1 MHLIEISGAGV
12 VVHVRLDLINAGER
26 VQHRHGGRCQLQQL
40 FVQRI
45 AAFQPQVVLFVEKA
59 LLLDAGHVQYIQT
72 GQLGLKVGGLL
83 VVLMQRG
90 QGLVLDVLRD
100 AQLLRRDEHEPVAL
114 ELISNGAYTL
124 KLTVTD
130 VANDNLQYI
139 YSWELYVQS
148 SFLDGLLIADSENGT
163 TTDLTLINNSQ
174 ITNQYTKEERIFRHI
189 LETANGAAYDELLTS
204 LTYEVMGN
212 TAILGSSHLN
222 QIWAI
227 SSTGKSIRFNCEDYS
242 INGTWEDEKI
252 FLYCPTDFQV
262 KSYIRSSQLFIAYT
276 NNGLYSFL
284 NVAGNKFSMPNSV
297 FNGFEINN
305 NVYAANSSF
314 SIGDNHLV
322 WLDKPKGAFYSL
334 NGTSYNTCT
343 PYISNP
349 DFDPNDMGSQTAI
362 AATSSQDGSLATFLL
377 KDDNS
382 GNYAIY
388 TLSQYKAEEGHYE
401 DPDNWEGWIVT
412 SPEQPAA
419 AKNKYIIPTTGKT
432 LLDKAVS
439 IFFGHTN
446 NVLYVVTD
454 AAIYSFTYG
463 MGNEVSVSTTSQFT
477 PSNGE
482 KITKAKLYQ
491 QGQYT
496 NQINVMTGNPPT
508 IAPNAWNNKALI
520 IVTQSAEFNGKVSIV
535 PMKQAGAGTLDISKA
550 LIYDGFGKILDV
562 TTTGY

>member
-1 MHLIEISGAGV
+1 MMVLICYEWAVTEEPSTNNPVYEIIGTEK
-12 VVHVRLDLINAGER
+12 RLSWYIINR
-26 VQHRHGGRCQLQQL
+26 
-40 FVQRI
+40 
-45 AAFQPQVVLFVEKA
+45 P
-59 LLLDAGHVQYIQT
+59 
-72 GQLGLKVGGLL
+72 
-83 VVLMQRG
+83 
-90 QGLVLDVLRD
+90 
-100 AQLLRRDEHEPVAL
+100 
-114 ELISNGAYTL
+114 ISNGAYTL

-163 TTDLTLINNSQ
+163 TTDFTLINNSQ
-174 ITNQYTKEERIFRHI
+174 ITNQYTKEEERIFRHI

-227 SSTGKSIRFNCEDYS
+227 SSTGKSIRFNCKDYS

-305 NVYAANSSF
+305 NVYAANSSY

-419 AKNKYIIPTTGKT
+419 AKERKQ
-432 LLDKAVS
+432 
-439 IFFGHTN
+439 
-446 NVLYVVTD
+446 
-454 AAIYSFTYG
+454 IYYSNDRKNLTRQSCIYFLRTY
-463 MGNEVSVSTTSQFT
+463 
-477 PSNGE
+477 
-482 KITKAKLYQ
+482 K
-491 QGQYT
+491 
-496 NQINVMTGNPPT
+496 
-508 IAPNAWNNKALI
+508 
-520 IVTQSAEFNGKVSIV
+520 
-535 PMKQAGAGTLDISKA
+535 
-550 LIYDGFGKILDV
+550 
-562 TTTGY
+562 

>member
-1 MHLIEISGAGV
+1 MKKNNITQLII
-12 VVHVRLDLINAGER
+12 
-26 VQHRHGGRCQLQQL
+26 
-40 FVQRI
+40 
-45 AAFQPQVVLFVEKA
+45 
-59 LLLDAGHVQYIQT
+59 LLLPNILWFTSCYEDKSSFVTNLIPEVQISINDKNQENSIY
-72 GQLGLKVGGLL
+72 VGYQSPVDIVPSITQDGFD
-83 VVLMQRG
+83 G
-90 QGLVLDVLRD
+90 SNLRYEW
-100 AQLLRRDEHEPVAL
+100 AVTEEPSTSNPVY
-114 ELISNGAYTL
+114 EIIGTEKDFHGIINRPISNGAYTL

-163 TTDLTLINNSQ
+163 TTDFTLINNSQ

-388 TLSQYKAEEGHYE
+388 TLSQYKAEEGYYE
-401 DPDNWEGWIVT
+401 DPDNW
-412 SPEQPAA
+412 
-419 AKNKYIIPTTGKT
+419 
-432 LLDKAVS
+432 D
-439 IFFGHTN
+439 
-446 NVLYVVTD
+446 
-454 AAIYSFTYG
+454 G
-463 MGNEVSVSTTSQFT
+463 MGSYLTRTTS
-477 PSNGE
+477 SC
-482 KITKAKLYQ
+482 KK
-491 QGQYT
+491 
-496 NQINVMTGNPPT
+496 QIYYSSGRQKP
-508 IAPNAWNNKALI
+508 
-520 IVTQSAEFNGKVSIV
+520 
-535 PMKQAGAGTLDISKA
+535 
-550 LIYDGFGKILDV
+550 Y
-562 TTTGY
+562 

>member
-1 MHLIEISGAGV
+1 MKKNNITQLII
-12 VVHVRLDLINAGER
+12 
-26 VQHRHGGRCQLQQL
+26 
-40 FVQRI
+40 
-45 AAFQPQVVLFVEKA
+45 
-59 LLLDAGHVQYIQT
+59 LLLPNILWFTSCYEDKSSFVTNLIPEVQISINDKNQENSIY
-72 GQLGLKVGGLL
+72 VGYQSPVDIVPSITQDGFD
-83 VVLMQRG
+83 G
-90 QGLVLDVLRD
+90 SNLRYEW
-100 AQLLRRDEHEPVAL
+100 AVTEEPSTNNPVY
-114 ELISNGAYTL
+114 EIIGTEKDFHGIINRPISNGAYTL

-163 TTDLTLINNSQ
+163 TTDFTLINNSQ

-227 SSTGKSIRFNCEDYS
+227 SSTGKSIRFNCKDYS

-305 NVYAANSSF
+305 NVYAANSSY

-334 NGTSYNTCT
+334 NGMSYNTCT

-419 AKNKYIIPTTGKT
+419 AKNKYIIPATGKT

-477 PSNGE
+477 PSDGE

-496 NQINVMTGNPPT
+496 NQLDVMTGNPPT
-508 IAPNAWNNKALI
+508 ISPNAWNNKALI
-520 IVTQSAEFNGKVSIV
+520 IVTQSTEFDGKVSIV
-535 PMKQAGAGTLDISKA
+535 PMKQAGAGTLDVSKA

>member
-1 MHLIEISGAGV
+1 M
-12 VVHVRLDLINAGER
+12 
-26 VQHRHGGRCQLQQL
+26 
-40 FVQRI
+40 
-45 AAFQPQVVLFVEKA
+45 
-59 LLLDAGHVQYIQT
+59 
-72 GQLGLKVGGLL
+72 
-83 VVLMQRG
+83 
-90 QGLVLDVLRD
+90 
-100 AQLLRRDEHEPVAL
+100 
-114 ELISNGAYTL
+114 
-124 KLTVTD
+124 
-130 VANDNLQYI
+130 
-139 YSWELYVQS
+139 
-148 SFLDGLLIADSENGT
+148 
-163 TTDLTLINNSQ
+163 INNSQ

-227 SSTGKSIRFNCEDYS
+227 SSTGKSIRFNCKDYS

-382 GNYAIY
+382 GNYAI
-388 TLSQYKAEEGHYE
+388 TL
-401 DPDNWEGWIVT
+401 
-412 SPEQPAA
+412 
-419 AKNKYIIPTTGKT
+419 
-432 LLDKAVS
+432 
-439 IFFGHTN
+439 
-446 NVLYVVTD
+446 
-454 AAIYSFTYG
+454 
-463 MGNEVSVSTTSQFT
+463 
-477 PSNGE
+477 
-482 KITKAKLYQ
+482 
-491 QGQYT
+491 
-496 NQINVMTGNPPT
+496 
-508 IAPNAWNNKALI
+508 
-520 IVTQSAEFNGKVSIV
+520 
-535 PMKQAGAGTLDISKA
+535 
-550 LIYDGFGKILDV
+550 
-562 TTTGY
+562 